1 MIVFL
6 EEFLQKIPKQTQ
18 LQMLA
23 HSLQMAAF
31 EGNLWPYPQEAQDS
45 LVNRGWGK
53 GRWRVGY
60 SQFTKLG
67 SGDQFTLKILKL
79 ES

>member
-31 EGNLWPYPQEAQDS
+31 EGNL
-45 LVNRGWGK
+45 
-53 GRWRVGY
+53 
-60 SQFTKLG
+60 
-67 SGDQFTLKILKL
+67 
-79 ES
+79 